1 MYPGHQSVYNS
12 CESRTVKA
20 RYSKLT
26 VSVLSWLSLLS
37 TYYFAIN
44 KSKNE
49 TKQEQ
54 QKHLYFCTCF
64 KTDPPCGD
72 DVAHQYLHLK
82 WIGNVPSYRL
92 IFSWLKHTVTNNTVI
107 SFSIKIHW
115 PWERAECQRKPR
127 SQRHMQ
133 QINYLFSVLSCL
145 CLL

>member
-1 MYPGHQSVYNS
+1 MYPGHQSLYKYS
-12 CESRTVKA
+12 ESRTVKGT
-20 RYSKLT
+20 YSKLT

-72 DVAHQYLHLK
+72 DGSTSIFAFTVNRKGPVLH
-82 WIGNVPSYRL
+82 
-92 IFSWLKHTVTNNTVI
+92 TNL
-107 SFSIKIHW
+107 
-115 PWERAECQRKPR
+115 Q
-127 SQRHMQ
+127 
-133 QINYLFSVLSCL
+133 LDLDD
-145 CLL
+145 